1 MDNNNLRYLHC
12 HHLFWHC
19 DRILPYFEF
28 DNMEFVK
35 DSIKGITKTKMEN
48 IEAKIKEVTEAK
60 RNILDVEKRKR
71 PDTSV

>member
-1 MDNNNLRYLHC
+1 
-12 HHLFWHC
+12 
-19 DRILPYFEF
+19 
-28 DNMEFVK
+28 MEFVK

-71 PDTSV
+71 PDTSVWIADV